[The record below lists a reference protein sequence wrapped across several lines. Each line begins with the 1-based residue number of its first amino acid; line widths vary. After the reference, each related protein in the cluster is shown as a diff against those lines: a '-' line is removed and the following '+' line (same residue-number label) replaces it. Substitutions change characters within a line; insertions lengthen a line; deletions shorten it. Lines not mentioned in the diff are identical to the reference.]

1 MQEAFNAALDEMSV
15 TKLSPHN
22 KEINDVITKIK
33 DTVTFG
39 GRAQSMLATKS
50 SKDLMNFA
58 AGGFNK
64 TQRQFSGKKPRQPV
78 PLVMSPTNA
87 MVS

>member
-1 MQEAFNAALDEMSV
+1 MSV

-22 KEINDVITKIK
+22 KEINDVINKIK

-39 GRAQSMLATKS
+39 GRAQSMLLATKS

-58 AGGFNK
+58 AGGLNK

-87 MVS
+87 IVS